1 MVLLILV
8 RNPATTKKDFC
19 VLNDLVH
26 IFATLRGYC
35 PLLKQEWRWS
45 LPFQTN
51 QHSPAMTKCQN
62 VYMRAEESTKQWFTD
77 KLANLFNHGRLSNVW
92 FGGDFFFWHNNF
104 IDLYQNFDI
113 MWISQVNDLWNIC
126 FRSGESDRMPLKYEV
141 NLFPNYSFVT

>member
-8 RNPATTKKDFC
+8 CNPATTKRDFC

-26 IFATLRGYC
+26 IFAALRGYC

-45 LPFQTN
+45 LPFQPN

-62 VYMRAEESTKQWFTD
+62 VYTKAKESTKQWFTD
-77 KLANLFNHGRLSNVW
+77 KLANLFNTGKLSSVW
-92 FGGDFFFWHNNF
+92 LGGICFLHNNF
-104 IDLYQNFDI
+104 IGLYQNFDI
-113 MWISQVNDLWNIC
+113 MWISQANDLCNIC

-141 NLFPNYSFVT
+141 TLYPNHSFVT